1 MVEWLAGNR
10 IIGTKQERTSTDFS
24 VVGGWKEVARTTLGT
39 ATTTIDVSSIPDK
52 KYYITLL
59 SSVGLSQAATS
70 RFRYNGITTNTKAY
84 TQSSDGGGDSS
95 DPTVNGINIKSGSST
110 ELPWF
115 NVGYHTNVSGK
126 EKIMMSNTVQ
136 QNASGEA
143 VAPSR
148 DEIVGKQDLTS
159 VINQITSFLASSGS
173 YSSGCELVVLG
184 YDPDDIHTDNFWEEL
199 GTVSGNGS
207 SDILNVDIAA
217 KKYLWVQYYLD
228 VSATYTPEMR
238 FNGSTASEYN
248 NRYSLYGS
256 NPTPTHSTDA
266 AATGYYPSMGGD
278 DPQFNNMFI
287 VNIASKEKLMYN
299 WCAYQGDAGASSS
312 LSRVQSVGKWDN
324 NAQIKS
330 IKMESNGTNSALSTN
345 SIMKVWGHD

>member
-10 IIGTKQERTSTDFS
+10 IRGTNAERKSTDFGL
-24 VVGGWKEVARTTLGT
+24 VGGWKELARTTLGSTT
-39 ATTTIDVSSIPDK
+39 ATIDVSSIPDK
-52 KYYITLL
+52 RYYMTLL
-59 SSVGLSQAATS
+59 SSVALSQGATS
-70 RFRYNGITTNTKAY
+70 RFRYNGITSTTKAY
-84 TQSSDGGGDSS
+84 TQSSDGGGDVS

-115 NVGYHTNVSGK
+115 NVGYHTNLSGK

-143 VAPSR
+143 NAPSR
-148 DEIVGKQDLTS
+148 DEIVGKQDLS
-159 VINQITSFLASSGS
+159 SSINQITSFLASTGN
-173 YSSGCELVVLG
+173 YSSGCEMVVLG

-207 SDILNVDIAA
+207 TDILDVNIAA

-256 NPTPTHSTDA
+256 SVSNGTDG

-278 DPQFNNMFI
+278 KPQFNNMFI
-287 VNIASKEKLMYN
+287 INIDSKEKLMYN
-299 WCAYQGDAGASSS
+299 WCAYQGDAGADNT

-324 NAQIKS
+324 TAQITS
-330 IKMESNGTNSALSTN
+330 IKMESNGSSSALSTN